1 MPEWKS
7 FTFGEGGE
15 AVVNQVRRAFDA
27 AHLREGEDVRHARA
41 DARIQGSPE
50 VHVAVGA
57 QECEADACL

>member
-1 MPEWKS
+1 MS
-7 FTFGEGGE
+7 GRYAGIG
-15 AVVNQVRRAFDA
+15 R
-27 AHLREGEDVRHARA
+27 HLREGEDVRHARA